1 MFRTSCLGAIVLV
14 AALTARTA
22 SADTFTYRET
32 IEDTSNPTFILYDFG
47 QDLSRTRV
55 LGDGTVQFTGSD
67 STIKSENDAD
77 GFGLSSTDD
86 ITWTHIFIDLP
97 PAQQFVSATVEI
109 AAFGASGETVRV
121 GGRRITINNDKV
133 SVDGVELGA
142 LNAAGA
148 FRTTTTLFDLGSA
161 VDISVVLADGRLE
174 VSVDPKGPGFLGLPV
189 DAISIQKSV
198 FEVTYKNFE
207 ETTPNTAFIIFGG
220 GPSGTFG
227 SGWINILNLGGLT
240 THNAPFPNLIN
251 NGPGPN
257 LPGYSNPNLPFFFLG
272 GGNFPGFS
280 PHVMMGVETTSGGGF
295 APPPPIART
304 LQEMIVMGLATIG
317 ALSPTLESTGGYAEG
332 ISEDD
337 LINHILSFDT
347 TGTYTF
353 ADVQGALFD
362 GGYTQFSDGA
372 GQEVVFFFDPT
383 NAGLIQLDYP
393 QQGGPLSVTYTPQ
406 PEPGTLLLLG
416 AALAGALVLRR
427 KRQRR

>member
-47 QDLSRTRV
+47 QDLNRTRV
-55 LGDGTVQFTGSD
+55 LGDGTVEFTSSD

-77 GFGLSSTDD
+77 GFGLSSVND
-86 ITWTHIFIDLP
+86 ITWTHLFVDVP
-97 PAQQFVSATVEI
+97 PAQQFVSASVEI
-109 AAFGASGETVRV
+109 TAYGASGETVRV
-121 GGRRITINNDKV
+121 GRSRVTINNDKV
-133 SVDGVELGA
+133 FIDGVELGA

-161 VDISVVLADGRLE
+161 VDLSVLLADGRLE
-174 VSVDPKGPGFLGLPV
+174 VTVDPKGPGFLGLPV

-198 FEVTYKNFE
+198 FEVIYKNFE

-220 GPSGTFG
+220 GPTNSFG

-240 THNAPFPNLIN
+240 TNNAPYPNVIN
-251 NGPGPN
+251 NGPITN
-257 LPGYSNPNLPFFFLG
+257 LPSYSNPNLPFFFLG

-280 PHVMMGVETTSGGGF
+280 PHVMQGVETMPGGGF
-295 APPPPIART
+295 APPPPIPPS
-304 LQEMIVMGLATIG
+304 LQEIIVMGLATIG
-317 ALSPTLESTGGYAEG
+317 ALSPSLETTGGFAEG
-332 ISEDD
+332 ISDAD

-353 ADVQGALFD
+353 ADVQSQLFD
-362 GGYTQFSDGA
+362 GGYTQFSDGG

-383 NAGLIQLDYP
+383 NSGTVTLNYP
-393 QQGGPLSVTYTPQ
+393 QQGGTLSFEYIPN
-406 PEPGTLLLLG
+406 PEPGSLVLLG
-416 AALAGALVLRR
+416 AALAAAIMFRR
-427 KRQRR
+427 RGR